1 MATPLSRRLFRLWLI
16 VSLCWVMGSAGWLG
30 YELYDAMSAA
40 VRSFIDPR
48 QCERLAIN
56 SDIESC
62 RQAVQ
67 SRSAMTVADLIFAT
81 LSKSGT
87 WLIVLGLL
95 FVPVGVLGIVLAF
108 VAWLGRGTA

>member
-1 MATPLSRRLFRLWLI
+1 MATPVSRRLFRLWLI

-30 YELYDAMSAA
+30 YELYDATSAA

-48 QCERLAIN
+48 QCERLAIS

-67 SRSAMTVADLIFAT
+67 SHRSVTIADLIFSAF
-81 LSKSGT
+81 SKTGT

-95 FVPVGVLGIVLAF
+95 FVPVGGLGIGLAL
-108 VAWLGRGTA
+108 VAWLGRGTD